1 MMVYVIGSLRNPEIP
16 KIGNKLREIGFE
28 VFDDWYAPGP
38 EADEYWQAYENSKG
52 STYKEAIR
60 GWAGRH
66 IFEFDVA
73 HLSRAD
79 IAILVLPAGKSG
91 HLELGWA
98 AGKGKWTYVL
108 FDQEPERYD
117 IMYQFANEIF
127 FSREE
132 MYKYI
137 YNEHLVKKYPYITY

>member
-1 MMVYVIGSLRNPEIP
+1 MIYLIGSLRNPEIP

-38 EADEYWQAYENSKG
+38 KADEYWQAYENGKG
-52 STYKEAIR
+52 STYKQALR
-60 GWAGRH
+60 GLAGKH

-79 IAILVLPAGKSG
+79 IAILVLPAGKFG

-108 FDQEPERYD
+108 FDKEPERYD
-117 IMYQFANEIF
+117 IMYQFVNDIF

-137 YNEHLVKKYPYITY
+137 YNEHLVKKYPFITY

>member
-1 MMVYVIGSLRNPEIP
+1 MIYLIGSLRNPEIP

-38 EADEYWQAYENSKG
+38 KADEYWQAYENGKG
-52 STYKEAIR
+52 STYKQALR
-60 GWAGRH
+60 GWAGKH

-91 HLELGWA
+91 HLELGYIIGS
-98 AGKGKWTYVL
+98 GKPGFIL
-108 FDQEPERYD
+108 MDGEPERWD
-117 IMYQFANEIF
+117 V
-127 FSREE
+127 
-132 MYKYI
+132 MYKFAHGVLHSFEELEEELEKI
-137 YNEHLVKKYPYITY
+137 KNDK